1 MTLEQMRERNRKRNQ
16 VIIPFNKES
25 MSFRDM
31 ERCVKTLESIVERW
45 HAVEAKRQAEVEADG
60 FSENYEK
67 WVDEFFWDVNGQIQQ
82 ISTWKVEEEKKND

>member
-1 MTLEQMRERNRKRNQ
+1 MQRKDI
-16 VIIPFNKES
+16 VIPFNKAKMTLGEV
-25 MSFRDM
+25 
-31 ERCVKTLESIVERW
+31 ERAVGALEAIIVRW

>member
-1 MTLEQMRERNRKRNQ
+1 MQRKDI
-16 VIIPFNKES
+16 VIPFNKAKMTLGEV
-25 MSFRDM
+25 
-31 ERCVKTLESIVERW
+31 ERAVGALEAIIVRW

-82 ISTWKVEEEKKND
+82 FSTHRLEEENNDD